1 MKGKHLIGMALAIA
15 FIMALG
21 WAGNQDRVDTIIVSM
36 PESTYREIK
45 DSLYFHGEFPS
56 EEEIAEFY
64 INNY

>member
-1 MKGKHLIGMALAIA
+1 MRKCLFGTALIIAFVLAI
-15 FIMALG
+15 G

-45 DSLYFHGEFPS
+45 DSLYIHGEFPS